1 MVKLILLFLGGALAG
16 LLIYAATRPNQFR
29 IARSA
34 LIPAAPATVFAQIN
48 DLQHWRGWSPWEGRD
63 PDLKR
68 TYSGPAAGTGAAYAW
83 AGNNKVGEGRM
94 EITESVPD
102 ERIVFKL
109 DFLKP
114 FEAHNRA
121 TFLLRPEQGG
131 TQVEWAMEGPQNFMA
146 KLMGAV
152 MNIDRMVGKDFEK
165 GLASLADVV
174 RRQA

>member
-1 MVKLILLFLGGALAG
+1 MVKLILLFLGGAIAG
-16 LLIYAATRPNQFR
+16 LLIYAATRPNHFR
-29 IARSA
+29 IARASF
-34 LIPAAPATVFAQIN
+34 IPAEPAAVFAQIN
-48 DLQHWRGWSPWEGRD
+48 TLKAWQGWSPWEGRD

-68 TYSGPAAGTGAAYAW
+68 TYGGPEAGVGASYAW
-83 AGNNKVGEGRM
+83 AGNSKVGEGRM
-94 EITESVPD
+94 EIVESVPD
-102 ERIVFKL
+102 ERVAFKL

-121 TFLLRPEQGG
+121 TFTLTPADGG

-165 GLASLADVV
+165 GLANLAAAL
-174 RRQA
+174 RAPA